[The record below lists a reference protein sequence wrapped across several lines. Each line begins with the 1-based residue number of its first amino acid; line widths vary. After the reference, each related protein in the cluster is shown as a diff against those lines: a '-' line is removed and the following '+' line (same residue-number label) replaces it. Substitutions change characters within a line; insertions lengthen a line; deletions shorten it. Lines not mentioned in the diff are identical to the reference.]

1 MTIPHSANKKKTSD
15 TLQKKE
21 INYHNEIYEKVM
33 NDYGDITRFTN
44 MTEAERMPKNGYWY
58 GFGKRKKARAS
69 AFIKPGSGVVTING
83 KPAHK
88 YLQHPS
94 YRGKMYVPLVMTGN
108 SATLDIKI
116 IVFGGGISGQMD
128 AILPAIA
135 KALVQMNPDYI
146 ERFAK
151 CEIYFLIFLFCFYFY
166 FFSFFLMFLYFFS
179 ILLRF
184 IYYVFLK

>member
-1 MTIPHSANKKKTSD
+1 MTIPHVSNKKKSLNS
-15 TLQKKE
+15 LQKKE
-21 INYHNEIYEKVM
+21 TNYQNEIYEKVM

-44 MTEAERMPKNGYWY
+44 MTEAERLPKFGYWY

-69 AFIKPGSGVVTING
+69 AYIKPGTGKVTING

-88 YLQHPS
+88 YLQDPS
-94 YRGKMYVPLVMTGN
+94 YRGKMYAPLVMTGN
-108 SATLDIKI
+108 TATLDVKI
-116 IVFGGGISGQMD
+116 LVFGGGISGQME

-151 CEIYFLIFLFCFYFY
+151 CN
-166 FFSFFLMFLYFFS
+166 SFFVLIICSRKNF
-179 ILLRF
+179 
-184 IYYVFLK
+184 VFLSSIKF